1 MKLINK
7 LTKLINMYYIC
18 HETVKGKLYHNT
30 MINILVDRMEV
41 GIMKLKIFGTLL
53 FAATLLLSF
62 QGFLNYSGNQQGL
75 NGIQSEIRSFGSS
88 NDTYSDSQWYINN
101 PGFYTDYSYETERK
115 RFSSE
120 GLDMNVSKAWDYI
133 KQTENAKHEVIVA
146 VIDTGIDYN
155 HPDLKEHMWKNPG
168 EIAGDKIDN
177 DHNGYIDDVYGWD
190 FYNKD
195 ASTSHYDRMDKNVT
209 AAFEDNDN
217 HGTHI
222 AGIIAAVAGNK
233 IGIAGVASDIN
244 IKIMSLKVNGGNDGS
259 GSMEDAVAAIKYAEK
274 MGADICNISWGAM
287 AYTDELKAAIENSNM
302 LFVAAAGNFDGNNDE
317 IPVYPASFSF
327 DNVISVT
334 AVDSKGLLGEKADY
348 GMNSVDIAAPGIGIY
363 STVVGGYGYMSGTSM
378 AAPQVTATAALLYA
392 TNDKISAADMKKLI
406 LQNTNPIPELKGLV
420 KNAGIPDAYQLLK
433 ASAEAN
439 KEDTVVTTAPQN
451 NQDNSNLPVEPEDL
465 HKTQDPAVTII
476 TFNTGDI
483 LPVESL
489 VTKVNQIGEQNSITK
504 SYINVKNHIQT
515 DRKRCLLFRR
525 I

>member
-1 MKLINK
+1 
-7 LTKLINMYYIC
+7 MYYIC
-18 HETVKGKLYHNT
+18 HETAKGKLYHNT

-53 FAATLLLSF
+53 FATTLLLSF
-62 QGFLNYSGNQQGL
+62 DGFLNYSGNQMKGTE
-75 NGIQSEIRSFGSS
+75 SEIRSFGSS

-101 PGFYTDYSYETERK
+101 PGSYTDYSYETERK
-115 RFSSE
+115 RISSQ

-133 KQTENAKHEVIVA
+133 KQTENAKHEVVVA

-195 ASTSHYDRMDKNVT
+195 ASTCHYDGMGKNVT
-209 AAFEDNDN
+209 ASFEDNDN

-222 AGIIAAVAGNK
+222 AGIIAAVADNK

-244 IKIMSLKVNGGNDGS
+244 IKIMTLKVNGGNDGS
-259 GSMEDAVAAIKYAEK
+259 GSMEDAVAAIKYAEM

-287 AYTDELKAAIENSNM
+287 AYTNELKAAIENSNM
-302 LFVAAAGNFDGNNDE
+302 LFVAAAGNFDTNNDE

-378 AAPQVTATAALLYA
+378 AAPQVTASAALLYA

-406 LQNTNPIPELKGLV
+406 LQNINPIPELNGLV
-420 KNAGIPDAYQLLK
+420 KNAGIPDTYQLIK
-433 ASAEAN
+433 ASAEEN
-439 KEDTVVTTAPQN
+439 KNDTDAVVTTVPQN
-451 NQDNSNLPVEPEDL
+451 NQENPNLPAGSEDL
-465 HKTQDPAVTII
+465 HKTQYPAVTII
-476 TFNTGDI
+476 SFNKEDI

-504 SYINVKNHIQT
+504 IYRTVKNHIQT